1 MPFGLWEEHLEGP
14 TAQKDRVEA
23 KLFLLWGATAPATL
37 LEINAVIPQL
47 IEVDENCKFQVLGAQ
62 EFLYQD

>member
-14 TAQKDRVEA
+14 TTKKDRVEA

-37 LEINAVIPQL
+37 LEINAVIP
-47 IEVDENCKFQVLGAQ
+47 
-62 EFLYQD
+62 